1 MRVPYFLYFQYLA
14 LFSAI
19 FYYRGLKT
27 FKAGAMLP
35 LLILVCVIET
45 ASAISK
51 HFGYNN
57 NHYLYNAYIVTNTPL
72 YFYLFYKFLNINQR
86 FRPAYFYTA
95 LSCSLLIVLNFLFF
109 EGIFVFN
116 TLSIIFMQFCTI
128 LLSVFLLFRLAVS
141 EKIFILSRHPYFWIA
156 AGLLIFSL
164 GTLVV
169 LGMSQ
174 YIRIHNL
181 TIVNKTLYRT
191 IMPVLNVI
199 LYSSYSY
206 AFYLCAQM
214 KKSYSP
220 L

>member
-1 MRVPYFLYFQYLA
+1 MKIPYFLYFQYLA

-19 FYYRGLKT
+19 FFYKSLKIYR
-27 FKAGAMLP
+27 AGVMLP
-35 LLILVCVIET
+35 ILILVCIIET
-45 ASAISK
+45 TAAIFRAYGITTN
-51 HFGYNN
+51 HF
-57 NHYLYNAYIVTNTPL
+57 LYNLFIVTCTPL
-72 YFYLFYKFLNINQR
+72 YLYVFYYFLNI
-86 FRPAYFYTA
+86 RPKFHRIYFYTSLA
-95 LSCSLLIVLNFLFF
+95 IILLILYNFFFF
-109 EGIFVFN
+109 EGAFMFN
-116 TLSIIFMQFCTI
+116 TLSIILMQFCTI

-141 EKIFILSRHPYFWIA
+141 ENYFILSKHPYFWIS

-169 LGMSQ
+169 LGMNQ

>member
-1 MRVPYFLYFQYLA
+1 MRIPYFIYFQYLA

-19 FYYRGLKT
+19 FYYRSLKIYR
-27 FKAGAMLP
+27 AGALLP
-35 LLILVCVIET
+35 LLILVCAIET
-45 ASAISK
+45 SSVVLK
-51 HFGYNN
+51 HFGFTN
-57 NHYLYNAYIVTNTPL
+57 NHYLYNLYSLTCTPL
-72 YFYLFYKFLNINQR
+72 YFYLFYYFLNIQSK
-86 FRPAYFYTA
+86 FRNIYFYTG
-95 LSCSLLIVLNFLFF
+95 LSVSILLTYNFFFF
-109 EGIFVFN
+109 EGIFMFN
-116 TLSIIFMQFCTI
+116 TLSIILMQFCTI
-128 LLSVFLLFRLAVS
+128 LLSVFLLFKLAES
-141 EKIFILSRHPYFWIA
+141 ENYFILSRHPYFWIA

-169 LGMSQ
+169 LGMNQ

-181 TIVNKTLYRT
+181 TIVNKSLYRT

>member
-1 MRVPYFLYFQYLA
+1 MRIPYFLYFQYFA

-19 FYYRGLKT
+19 IYYKSLKT

-35 LLILVCVIET
+35 LLILVCIIET
-45 ASAISK
+45 LSAIFKNIEISS
-51 HFGYNN
+51 
-57 NHYLYNAYIVTNTPL
+57 NHYLYNLFIVLCTPL
-72 YFYLFYKFLNINQR
+72 YFYLFYYFLNIKPR
-86 FRPAYFYTA
+86 FRKVYFFTC
-95 LSCSLLIVLNFLFF
+95 LSISVLLIFNFLFF
-109 EGIFVFN
+109 EGIFIFN

-141 EKIFILSRHPYFWIA
+141 ENYFILSRHPYFWIA

>member
-1 MRVPYFLYFQYLA
+1 MKISYFIYFQYLA
-14 LFSAI
+14 LFSAF
-19 FYYRGLKT
+19 FYYRSLKIY
-27 FKAGAMLP
+27 KAGAMLP
-35 LLILVCVIET
+35 LLLIVCIIET
-45 ASAISK
+45 ASAILK
-51 HFGYNN
+51 YFGYTN
-57 NHYLYNAYIVTNTPL
+57 NHYLYNFYILTCTPL
-72 YFYLFYKFLNINQR
+72 YFYFFFHFLNINPGYR
-86 FRPAYFYTA
+86 KVYFYTC
-95 LSCSLLIVLNFLFF
+95 LSISLLLVINFFFF
-109 EGIFVFN
+109 EGVFIFN

-128 LLSVFLLFRLAVS
+128 LLSVFLLFRLAIS
-141 EKIFILSRHPYFWIA
+141 ENHFILSRHPYFWIA

-169 LGMSQ
+169 LGMNQ

-181 TIVNKTLYRT
+181 TIMNKNLYRT
-191 IMPVLNVI
+191 IMPVLNVM